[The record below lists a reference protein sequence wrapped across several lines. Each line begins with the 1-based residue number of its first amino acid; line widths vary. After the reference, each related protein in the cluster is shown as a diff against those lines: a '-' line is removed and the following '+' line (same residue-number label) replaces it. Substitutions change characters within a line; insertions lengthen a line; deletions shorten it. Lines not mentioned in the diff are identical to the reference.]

1 MSDGNITFSF
11 QVRKIE
17 LLEKTLLYILS
28 LTLVFVAVKQLF
40 KSLLELDICNF
51 HMAVLK
57 VNFFFLT
64 KLLKELYLRTS
75 YNSLSYCVEMVH

>member
-64 KLLKELYLRTS
+64 KLLEGNINYILGPHITA
-75 YNSLSYCVEMVH
+75 

>member
-57 VNFFFLT
+57 LNVFFFN
-64 KLLKELYLRTS
+64 KILRGIIS
-75 YNSLSYCVEMVH
+75 